1 MTRAAAA
8 LASVMLASA
17 FGAAAARAAYGPAV
31 ALASGS
37 YALAGAHAT
46 DAAGTTTAI
55 VTGSPGGPRLI
66 ERAGGAP
73 WPTGTPLPGP
83 TASVIGPVV
92 AAAGQGTLALAWRVD
107 RPRAYTGI
115 QAAVRDP
122 GGSLSAPIDIAGAD
136 AGGVRHPAVAV
147 DAAGDVLL
155 AYNVD
160 TRASHLNL
168 RGAVAVTY
176 RRPHGSF
183 SAPIVVD
190 RNPSSAPVVAL
201 APDGTG
207 LVAWSH
213 DRRIYAVSV
222 GAGGHLGRA
231 KALTPPRGGR
241 GLAVAAARGGDAT
254 VAWLDHSPRHYNVR
268 ALRRT
273 AGHQFGAAQL
283 VGVSRN
289 YIGALALASDE
300 RGRLTLAW
308 GEDHFGDDHSIGLN
322 GITTAIVAADARPGR
337 PFGVRHSVATAARAY
352 RSSVSVVASSGRV
365 ALAWSY
371 VASRRDVGVQAAV
384 GSAAAPGPPQTVA
397 TSALS
402 GKFALPA
409 PVVHL
414 SLDTHGTATALAVL
428 PVQAS
433 ADQVTSRLI
442 AVDVTV

>member
-8 LASVMLASA
+8 LVAILLASA
-17 FGAAAARAAYGPAV
+17 LASPAARAAYGPTV
-31 ALASGS
+31 DLATGS

-46 DAAGTTTAI
+46 DAAGTTTAV
-55 VTGSPGGPRLI
+55 VTSGPGGPRLI
-66 ERAGGAP
+66 ERAAGTP

-83 TASVIGPVV
+83 TASVVGPVL
-92 AAAGQGTLALAWRVD
+92 AAAGRGALALAWRVD

-136 AGGVRHPAVAV
+136 AGGVRHPAVAL
-147 DAAGDVLL
+147 DAGGDVLL

-160 TRASHLNL
+160 TRASHLNR

-176 RRPHGSF
+176 RRAHGSF
-183 SAPIVVD
+183 SAPVVVD
-190 RNPSSAPVVAL
+190 RAPSSAPVVAL

-213 DRRIYAVSV
+213 DRRIYAVSI
-222 GAGGHLGRA
+222 GARGQLGKA
-231 KALTPPRGGR
+231 KALTPARGAR

-254 VAWLDHSPRHYNVR
+254 VAWLDHSSRHDNIR

-273 AGHQFGAAQL
+273 AGRQFGAPR
-283 VGVSRN
+283 VVSMTRN
-289 YIGALALASDE
+289 FVRLLALASDE

-308 GEDHFGDDHSIGLN
+308 SEDHFGDDRSVGVN
-322 GITTAIVAADARPGR
+322 GITTAILAAEAPPGRLFGVPRGVAAAGR
-337 PFGVRHSVATAARAY
+337 TY
-352 RSSVSVVASSGRV
+352 RSSLSVAATSGRV

-384 GSAAAPGPPQTVA
+384 GSAGVPGRAQTVGTA
-397 TSALS
+397 ALN
-402 GKFALPA
+402 GKFSLPA
-409 PVVHL
+409 PRVHV
-414 SLDTHGTATALAVL
+414 SLDTHGIATALAVL
-428 PVQAS
+428 PAQAS
-433 ADQVTSRLI
+433 ADQVTNRLI
-442 AVDVTV
+442 AVDVSA